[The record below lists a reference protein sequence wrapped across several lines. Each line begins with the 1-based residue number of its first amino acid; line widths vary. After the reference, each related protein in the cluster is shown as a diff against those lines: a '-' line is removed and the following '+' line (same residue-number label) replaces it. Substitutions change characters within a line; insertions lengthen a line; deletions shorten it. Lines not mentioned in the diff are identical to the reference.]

1 MGKSNLFLLE
11 FSYPGVP
18 DTWKKIT
25 NKLKKAGYKVVIAHP
40 ERYKSVHENYKQ
52 VKEFKENGCLI
63 MMSAQSLNKELQK
76 RRIYKTAKKLI
87 KKQYVDII
95 ASDAHAVSDYPDFIN
110 ALNVA
115 EKYNFDNRKAEK
127 LLQGA
132 F

>member
-1 MGKSNLFLLE
+1 
-11 FSYPGVP
+11 
-18 DTWKKIT
+18 
-25 NKLKKAGYKVVIAHP
+25 
-40 ERYKSVHENYKQ
+40 
-52 VKEFKENGCLI
+52 
-63 MMSAQSLNKELQK
+63 MSAQSLNKELQK

-95 ASDAHAVSDYPDFIN
+95 ASDAHTVSDYPDFIN